1 MVSKEK
7 PRPAPPRTRRPDGET
22 TRAHILETAGGLFA
36 ELGYEATTAKE
47 ICLKAGCNLASVN
60 YHFGG
65 RDGLYAEVLK
75 EAHNRFI
82 SLDLLTEIANSPL
95 DARGKLGRIIDGMLN
110 GLHSEGW
117 HLRVFMREIVAPSTM
132 FDQVFNTRI
141 SPKLAIIRGLLSEIT
156 GISTEDQA
164 LARCFLSTFAPCSM
178 LLVANRHTV
187 SRVMADFWSADGELD
202 FEDLKTHIKTFAFAG
217 LDAVAA
223 ARRAKAAN

>member
-1 MVSKEK
+1 MVSQEK
-7 PRPAPPRTRRPDGET
+7 PRPAPPRSRRQDGET

-36 ELGYEATTAKE
+36 ELGYEATTAKQ

-82 SLDLLTEIANSPL
+82 SLDLLTEVANSPL
-95 DARGKLGRIIDGMLN
+95 DARGKLGRIIDGMLD

-117 HLRVFMREIVAPSTM
+117 HLRVFMREVVAPTAL
-132 FDQVFNTRI
+132 FDQVFDSRI
-141 SPKLAIIRGLLSEIT
+141 SPKLAIIRALLSEIT
-156 GISTEDQA
+156 GIPPEDQA

-187 SRVMADFWSADGELD
+187 SRVMADFWSDAKDLD
-202 FEDLKTHIKTFAFAG
+202 HQSLKDHIKIFAFAG
-217 LDAVAA
+217 LDAISAT
-223 ARRAKAAN
+223 RR